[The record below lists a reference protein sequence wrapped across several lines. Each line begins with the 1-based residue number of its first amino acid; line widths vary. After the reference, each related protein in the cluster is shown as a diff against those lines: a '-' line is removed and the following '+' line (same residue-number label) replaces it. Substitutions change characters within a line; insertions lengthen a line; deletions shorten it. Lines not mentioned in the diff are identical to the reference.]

1 MFFWFYAPLEPKWGT
16 VRRGRPQAFP
26 SKNEPFVTVVPDNP
40 TDFLSRAGFFQAEP
54 VRDPWCRKS
63 KPMFSRTPT
72 MHYAK
77 DPCPHYATVPSI
89 LFPSLPEAILVL
101 DCIQRGAHEHHP
113 LDDSRLSVG
122 DRRHCHA
129 PLDQA
134 VDRKPLCRD
143 ALAFTS
149 S

>member
-1 MFFWFYAPLEPKWGT
+1 
-16 VRRGRPQAFP
+16 
-26 SKNEPFVTVVPDNP
+26 
-40 TDFLSRAGFFQAEP
+40 
-54 VRDPWCRKS
+54 
-63 KPMFSRTPT
+63 
-72 MHYAK
+72 
-77 DPCPHYATVPSI
+77 
-89 LFPSLPEAILVL
+89 
-101 DCIQRGAHEHHP
+101 

-149 S
+149 SSMKSTRWKQTF